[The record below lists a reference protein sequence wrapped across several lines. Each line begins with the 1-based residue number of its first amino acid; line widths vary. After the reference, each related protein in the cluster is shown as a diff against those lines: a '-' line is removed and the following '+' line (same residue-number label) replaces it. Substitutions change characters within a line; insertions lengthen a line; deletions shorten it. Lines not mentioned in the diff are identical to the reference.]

1 MYKFSACQIFRFFKS
16 DAFFYFIFFQAMRR
30 QQSAGL
36 GSRGSNYHINPGD
49 SYKDSLKKVMYARY
63 QEME

>member
-1 MYKFSACQIFRFFKS
+1 MCRTYFVKA
-16 DAFFYFIFFQAMRR
+16 AFYFQAMRR

-36 GSRGSNYHINPGD
+36 GSRGSNYQINPGD
-49 SYKDSLKKVMYARY
+49 SYKDSLKKVMFARY